1 METDKAELRRTKNR
15 VRMSNNRKLLRDMK
29 LAISTLL
36 PAPPAWRGEFGVAMG
51 EPICPPL
58 TRGEIPQAPPLEV
71 HPLKWVG
78 RSPVCPVD
86 CAGLKEF
93 IVACQAK
100 LEYSILEL
108 LLTFEKERT
117 STIGMIREGS
127 HKTCELDV
135 STHFTSEHLALELGE
150 QLRLTLHIS
159 DKEAD
164 TCKKCAAALGVNVN
178 GAFGVYCYNNITK
191 VHGHIL
197 GVLNLLL
204 SGTKVWYLW
213 PPGPRPNE
221 NSVAATTIVQHAGQL
236 LWLPPGWYHMVDTT
250 GVGGWALIRVGSPTT
265 SGTSTQERRSEWHM
279 GSPCGVSQLS
289 YVNMHSAIMQ
299 WGTQKRVNPIGS
311 SSLRQKR

>member
-1 METDKAELRRTKNR
+1 
-15 VRMSNNRKLLRDMK
+15 MSNNRKLLRDMK

-250 GVGGWALIRVGSPTT
+250 GVGVGIDKGRLPHNIRNINAGKKIRVAHGFTMWCLPAQL
-265 SGTSTQERRSEWHM
+265 GEYAFCNYAVGDSEE
-279 GSPCGVSQLS
+279 SQSHRIQLPKAEEI
-289 YVNMHSAIMQ
+289 VVL
-299 WGTQKRVNPIGS
+299 K
-311 SSLRQKR
+311 SLLVHHV